1 MQLFAM
7 YTAGLSSG
15 LGALWLLI
23 LFGFWDA
30 VGPQG
35 CGQAGALAESM
46 ALQPLRRSMLLQ
58 MLQALPTTRP
68 MLPDEEA
75 HTC

>member
-1 MQLFAM
+1 MQLLAM
-7 YTAGLSSG
+7 HTAGISSG
-15 LGALWLLI
+15 LGALWLLSF
-23 LFGFWDA
+23 FGLCDA

-35 CGQAGALAESM
+35 CGQARALAESM

-68 MLPDEEA
+68 MLQDEEA